1 MKNCNSEYCM
11 KKVNE
16 KRSRRKCY
24 YTLSI
29 TLSAVVVFCT
39 VYALILPAITMEKQQ
54 KTLDCPLD
62 IHQHTDK
69 CYDAEKKL
77 VCGEAD
83 FVIHT
88 HDENCY
94 DEQGKLVCKLPEIME
109 HQHQDSCYKEG
120 VLVCKLQEAEVHHHS
135 DTCRDKNGTLT
146 CGKLQTIEHVHG
158 DACFQIEETTESSES
173 RSEETETGTENNQ
186 FNTNENRKSDNSDL
200 KDEDPASDENTQNDI
215 MAYSETADGTG
226 TDDSW
231 GYNEDG
237 SIYWTDIDI
246 EQITVNTI
254 QEDTPYVITGFYDNN
269 LLTDEIYTKESAS
282 YLKAV
287 SKNKMTD
294 YEQYQRWCFEK
305 IGEDGKY
312 YIYYLKKNSDGTDI
326 RRYLQFAGYGVT
338 EWDKQTQQT
347 ILTGDKTQATIFD
360 VSAKSKYPNYIM
372 LSTEIDGTTFYLNSY
387 YGDKPASSGNT
398 THWLGYPEDSEG
410 SCLKVCQYNQMKV
423 KTAKRVK
430 TNYSTNSVINLF
442 DYWIAP
448 NREDPDNVDTQA
460 ANQLNSGINKDHDM
474 KFARGDVEG
483 SINLNLWT
491 GQGALP
497 RSGIVKNVLD
507 DSGYPALSG
516 DESITGTDSQ
526 ESLGYLFD
534 PAKKHEG
541 KIAYKNVGGLLTQD
555 KEDYYSFSGNKNMAE
570 FNEKSNSIYVYDKP
584 GAENGFFPF
593 NCAPEIMTATK
604 SDGVLNHYFGMT
616 ITTRFIQ
623 RHDGYTN
630 EKKNT
635 KTTFHFSGDDDVWIF
650 IDGVLVGDVGGIH
663 DACSVDIDF
672 ATGDVQVSVA
682 NGVKAPKTSLKECYQ
697 KAGKEEDVL
706 WDETGKIFANS
717 TMHTLKFFYLERGNY
732 SSNLE
737 LKYNLTEIPKT
748 AIEKVDE
755 YGVAVPKATF
765 AVYAADSSYQMRKEK
780 DGALVQNL
788 PDEYAYDEKGNIVDG
803 AGKILVNALYTGIT
817 DENGELLFDDQ
828 DGMPYTIDELHD
840 MFGDN
845 FILREIKVPDGYRNV
860 AGDIQLQIWK
870 GDNKK
875 ILKCDNTSQSGA
887 RASTNLLVTATDTIH
902 LRKKYEGS
910 GEFHGKTEIQ
920 YCDPDTG
927 ETKGTLFAVVMKY
940 TGKIDENGDIASS
953 MNDTKAWTPVY
964 GSDTKG
970 YFLVDM
976 SGEKDILTA
985 SIEAAKEAQNYGDVV
1000 FTQSSANSAMRLMI
1014 DNLPGHITGYYWMLS
1029 ASQKKKVRYTV
1040 AYYWTDQSDI
1050 NEATPENTYG
1060 VSTDA
1065 MTLENGGVYRGFD
1078 REFGSEIQI
1087 PNLINDVY
1095 VQKVD
1100 EEKNL
1105 INGAT
1110 FALYSVQQ
1118 QSNGEMYYRVV
1129 KADGTTSYVPLP
1141 KGAKPDSETGK
1152 ITVDNGTIT
1161 PVQRDVTKNFEDGIH
1176 KGTVRFAN
1184 LNDGEYIIKE
1194 IKAPPGYHL
1203 NTSDIMVLV
1212 TKEVIYANAGTEEDG
1227 IAVGRGPGYVVSTL
1241 RQFASEGQIDN
1252 TLSWIYAQMQISRE
1266 STRFD
1271 EVGDPDTIMG
1281 YLKEN
1286 YSSKVGTEAE
1296 AGRTYLVYDAKK
1308 TGTPFNYVENK
1319 DRTLENGAQNP
1330 FGTRR
1335 LFTTVGWPY
1344 YEIHQDYDYGLEE
1357 VKKSGANY
1365 EDWRSYELTNL
1376 YSRSTYIRVT
1386 DTNDVTLKL
1395 KKVDGSSKDVT
1406 LSNAQFRLYRLNSEK
1421 KQEYYTKDS
1430 QGNVVWNGDA
1440 GAAMVVTTGE
1450 DGTSQD
1456 YFSGLKDG
1464 TFYLEEIKAP
1474 EGYSLPADPVELKIQ
1489 LSKLTMKETE
1499 DVVVDEVLDESVN
1512 LYTYTLTV
1520 PNSGGFELP
1529 STGGGGIRLYII
1541 GGILLMIISLVYGC
1555 SRKCR
1560 GERRCE

>member
-1 MKNCNSEYCM
+1 MKNHNSEYYIKRIS
-11 KKVNE
+11 KKKNW
-16 KRSRRKCY
+16 RKCY
-24 YTLSI
+24 YTFAI
-29 TLSAVVVFCT
+29 TLAAVVVFCT
-39 VYALILPAITMEKQQ
+39 VYALILPAITMEKKQ

-62 IHQHTDK
+62 IHQHKDK
-69 CYDAEKKL
+69 CYDDKKNL

-94 DEQGKLVCKLPEIME
+94 DEQGKLVCKLPEIVE

-120 VLVCKLQEAEVHHHS
+120 VLVCALQEISEHKHEG
-135 DTCRDKNGTLT
+135 TCYDKKGSLICN
-146 CGKLQTIEHVHG
+146 KLQTAMHVHG
-158 DACFQIEETTESSES
+158 AACFQTEEITERSES
-173 RSEETETGTENNQ
+173 QSGETEERTENNQ
-186 FNTNENRKSDNSDL
+186 PNTNENHKSDNSDF
-200 KDEDPASDENTQNDI
+200 KEESPASDENIQNDI
-215 MAYSETADGTG
+215 MSYSETADGSG

-237 SIYWTDIDI
+237 SIWWTDIDI
-246 EQITVNTI
+246 GEITINTI

-269 LLTDEIYTKESAS
+269 LLTDEIYTKGSAS

-287 SKNKMTD
+287 SKDKMTD

-305 IGEDGKY
+305 NGENGKY
-312 YIYYLKKNSDGTDI
+312 YIYYLKKNSDGADI
-326 RRYLQFAGYGVT
+326 RLYLQFAGYGIS
-338 EWDKQTQQT
+338 EWNKQTQQT
-347 ILTGDKTQATIFD
+347 ILTEDKTQATIFD
-360 VSAKSKYPNYIM
+360 VSAKTTYPNYIM
-372 LSTEIDGTTFYLNSY
+372 VSTEIDGITFYLNSY
-387 YGDKPASSGNT
+387 YGDKPASNGNT

-410 SCLKVCQYNQMKV
+410 SCLKVCKYNPKKV

-448 NREDPDNVDTQA
+448 NRRDPDNVDTLA
-460 ANQLNSGINKDHDM
+460 TNQLNSGINKDHDM
-474 KFARGDVEG
+474 KFVRGDVAG
-483 SINLNLWT
+483 NIKLNLWT
-491 GQGALP
+491 GVGTLP
-497 RSGIVKNVLD
+497 RNGIVKRVLD
-507 DSGYPALSG
+507 DSGYPVLSG
-516 DESITGTDSQ
+516 DESVNGTDSQ
-526 ESLGYLFD
+526 ESLRYLFD
-534 PAKKHEG
+534 PADEHEG
-541 KIAYKNVGGLLTQD
+541 KISYKNVGGLLTQD
-555 KEDYYSFSGNKNMAE
+555 KEDYYSFNGNKNMAE
-570 FNEKSNSIYVYDKP
+570 FNEESNSIYVYDKP
-584 GAENGFFPF
+584 GADNGFFPF

-623 RHDGYTN
+623 RHDGYTS

-672 ATGDVQVSVA
+672 ATGDIQVSVA

-697 KAGKEEDVL
+697 KAGKEEAVL
-706 WDETGKIFANS
+706 WDETGKIFANN

-748 AIEKVDE
+748 AIEKVNE
-755 YGVAVPKATF
+755 YGAAVPGATF

-780 DGALVQNL
+780 DGDLVQNL
-788 PDEYAYDEKGNIVDG
+788 PDEYSYDEKGNIVDG
-803 AGKILVNALYTGIT
+803 AGKILANALYTGNT

-845 FILREIKVPDGYRNV
+845 FILREIKVPDGYREV
-860 AGDIQLQIWK
+860 ASDIKLQIWK

-875 ILKCDNTSQSGA
+875 ILKCDNTSQSGS
-887 RASTNLLVTATDTIH
+887 RASTNLLVTATDIIH

-910 GEFHGKTEIQ
+910 GEFNGKTEIQ
-920 YCDPDTG
+920 YCNPDTG

-940 TGKIDENGDIASS
+940 TGKIDQNGDIASS

-976 SGEKDILTA
+976 SGEKDIVTA

-1000 FTQSSANSAMRLMI
+1000 FTQSSANSAMRLLI
-1014 DNLPGHITGYYWMLS
+1014 ENLPGQITSYYWMLS

-1050 NEATPENTYG
+1050 NKATSENTYG
-1060 VSTDA
+1060 VSSNS
-1065 MTLENGGVYRGFD
+1065 MTLENGSVYRGFD
-1078 REFGSEIQI
+1078 RDFGSEIQI

-1118 QSNGEMYYRVV
+1118 QSNGEIRYRAVA
-1129 KADGTTSYVPLP
+1129 ADGTISYVPLP
-1141 KGAKPDSETGK
+1141 DSAKPDSKTGE
-1152 ITVDNGTIT
+1152 ITVGDRTIT
-1161 PVQRDVTKNFEDGIH
+1161 PVQLDATRDFEDGIH

-1184 LNDGEYIIKE
+1184 LNDGQYIIKE
-1194 IKAPPGYHL
+1194 VKAPSGYHL
-1203 NTSDIMVLV
+1203 NTADIMVLV

-1227 IAVGRGPGYVVSTL
+1227 IAVGRGPGYLVSTL
-1241 RQFASEGQIDN
+1241 RQFGSEGQIDN

-1271 EVGDPDTIMG
+1271 EVGNPDKIMG

-1296 AGRTYLVYDAKK
+1296 AGRTYLQYDAKK
-1308 TGTPFNYVENK
+1308 TNTPFNYVSNA
-1319 DRTLENGAQNP
+1319 DRTAENGAQNP

-1344 YEIHQDYDYGLEE
+1344 YEIYQDYDYGLKEA
-1357 VKKSGANY
+1357 KKSGANY
-1365 EDWRSYELTNL
+1365 EDLRSSQLTNL

-1386 DTNDVTLKL
+1386 DKNDVTLKV
-1395 KKVDGSSKDVT
+1395 KKVDGSSKNVT
-1406 LSNAQFRLYRLNSEK
+1406 LSGAQFRLYRLNSEK

-1430 QGNVVWNGDA
+1430 QGNVVWNGDV

-1450 DGTSQD
+1450 GGTSQD
-1456 YFSGLKDG
+1456 CFSGLKDG

-1474 EGYSLPADPVELKIQ
+1474 EGYSLPTEPIELKIQ
-1489 LSKLTMKETE
+1489 LSKLTVNAVEGFI
-1499 DVVVDEVLDESVN
+1499 VDEVLDESVN

-1520 PNSGGFELP
+1520 PNSGSFELP
-1529 STGGGGIRLYII
+1529 STGGGGTGLYIT

-1555 SRKCR
+1555 SRKY
-1560 GERRCE
+1560 RRETR